1 MSKRDTRKSR
11 NPVVGESG
19 LGELLEIFFAFDRA
33 VVESSM
39 NLYNVHERNRIV
51 IREHN
56 RRLHD
61 ALRERPLPPF
71 ISIAYKHGRSKYRR
85 FSA

>member
-1 MSKRDTRKSR
+1 MTSFAGK
-11 NPVVGESG
+11 SG

-39 NLYNVHERNRIV
+39 NLYNVHERDRIV

-56 RRLHD
+56 RRLHN
-61 ALRERPLPPF
+61 ALRERPLSPF
-71 ISIAYKHGRSKYRR
+71 ISTEYQHRRSKYRR
-85 FSA
+85 LSE